1 MCGRFASSRGPE
13 DLVELFG
20 VSAWEPEEALAADWN
35 IAPTKPVHAVLERP
49 LKGQGP
55 KPVRQLRALRWG
67 LVPSWAQSPEV
78 AAKMF
83 NARAET
89 VHEKPAYRRSFA
101 SRRCLIPADGYYEW
115 VAPPVDPGTPKSRI
129 RKQAYFITPADGSV
143 LAMAGL
149 YEFWRDPGRAADDP
163 EAWWATC
170 SVITTAAEPA
180 LEHIHPRM
188 PLRLL
193 PEAYDDWLDP
203 ALADPAGPAALL
215 VPPPPGLMEVRPVSA
230 AVGSIRNN
238 GPELVLRA
246 GPQGEDAP
254 GEGLLF

>member
-1 MCGRFASSRGPE
+1 MCGRFVSSRRPE
-13 DLVELFG
+13 DLASLFG
-20 VSAWEPEEALAADWN
+20 AGWDAEPVPPSWN
-35 IAPTKPVHAVLERP
+35 VAPTDAVYAVLER
-49 LKGQGP
+49 LAKDGSGAD
-55 KPVRQLRALRWG
+55 RQVRALRWG

-149 YEFWRDPGRAADDP
+149 YEFWRDPGRPADDP
-163 EAWWATC
+163 DAWWATC
-170 SVITTAAEPA
+170 TVLTTAAEPA
-180 LEHIHPRM
+180 LEWIHPRM

-246 GPQGEDAP
+246 APRREDAA